1 MKGDLLR
8 RFCFIPR
15 LWLNSDS
22 TGIEPADNCSLHTI
36 KPEQDK
42 VHSTIMRLLTSL
54 LLCASMLMTGCS
66 WLGIGTGEDADK
78 PDTQGYTEKDF
89 FDVIQ
94 KDLSARRWTDA
105 IQNLEALEAQF
116 PFGEY
121 AEQAQLELIF
131 AHHKL
136 SEHEAAIAAADRF
149 IRLHPQ
155 HPNVDYAY
163 YLKGLSHYA
172 QDKGFFSQLLPTDDT
187 KRDPGS
193 ARSSFAAFSE
203 LLAKYPE
210 SPYAPD
216 ARKRMIHLRNWLA
229 RQEIHAA
236 NYYFVRGSYLAA
248 ANRGRYVVE
257 NFQMTPAVPD
267 GLAVMAQAYY
277 LLGLQD
283 LSEQAAQTLASNYPE
298 HPALDKNGNF
308 KYRSDVSGEDRS
320 WLNKATFGFYDNTEP
335 PGYDSRHIYNSASQ
349 QLAEKEKGE
358 DTNPNKK
365 SWWHWLTFG
374 IFD

>member
-1 MKGDLLR
+1 MRFITVLL
-8 RFCFIPR
+8 
-15 LWLNSDS
+15 LS
-22 TGIEPADNCSLHTI
+22 
-36 KPEQDK
+36 
-42 VHSTIMRLLTSL
+42 TSL
-54 LLCASMLMTGCS
+54 FMTGCS
-66 WLGIGTGEDADK
+66 WLGFGDGEEK
-78 PDTQGYTEKDF
+78 TPETEGYTEKDF
-89 FDVIQ
+89 YNVIQ
-94 KDLSARRWTDA
+94 KNLSARNWSDA
-105 IQNLEALEAQF
+105 VQNLEALEAQF
-116 PFGEY
+116 PFGDY
-121 AEQAQLELIF
+121 ADQAQLELIYV
-131 AHHKL
+131 HYKL
-136 SEHEAAIAAADRF
+136 SDHEAAIAAADRF

-187 KRDPGS
+187 KRDPGA

-216 ARKRMIHLRNWLA
+216 ARKRMVHLRNWLA
-229 RQEIHAA
+229 RQEIHVA

-277 LLGLQD
+277 LLGLKD
-283 LSEQAAQTLASNYPE
+283 LSSDAAQTLASNYPD

-308 KYRSDVSGEDRS
+308 QYRTDVSGEQRT
-320 WLNKATFGFYDNTEP
+320 WLNKVTFGFYDSTEP
-335 PGYDSRHIYNSASQ
+335 PKYDSRHIYNSAFQ
-349 QLAEKEKGE
+349 GTE
-358 DTNPNKK
+358 DTSEKNNPNKK
-365 SWWHWLTFG
+365 SWFHWMTFG
-374 IFD
+374 LFN